1 MSVKIQS
8 ISIVLKPSNF
18 DDLPNIV
25 TNLIRWLARRGKT
38 LYFHEK
44 ELNRLSK
51 DLSEKTLSHVKFVSP
66 KVLFQDPDLLISMG
80 GDGTLLGV
88 CRQIGASVP
97 IFSVNIG
104 RLGFITEFEKS
115 EFYEKLNIVLLGK
128 FKTFKKNLYSV
139 EVYHQDNE
147 LIKKMFFF
155 NDAVFTKNDLA
166 RMFTLS
172 VESNQEHIYNI
183 SGDGLIISSTYG
195 STAYS
200 LAAGGPIVH
209 PEVKALI
216 LTPICAHSLTHRPLV
231 IPDSQTLSIS
241 ILEKLD
247 SVNITLD
254 GQDIIN
260 LKPRNIVK
268 IKKEARRLVSF
279 IKNDE
284 KTYFHTLKEKFVH
297 GRREVY

>member
-1 MSVKIQS
+1 MSKKIEK
-8 ISIVLKPSNF
+8 ISIVLKPSYF

-25 TNLIRWLARRGKT
+25 TNLIRWLARRGKKI
-38 LYFHEK
+38 YFHEK
-44 ELNRLSK
+44 EFHRLSK
-51 DLSEKTLSHVKFVSP
+51 DLSDKTLSHVKFVAP
-66 KVLFQDPDLLISMG
+66 EILFQQTDLLISMG

-88 CRQIGASVP
+88 CRKVKQSVP

-104 RLGFITEFEKS
+104 RLGFITEFGKN
-115 EFYEKLNIVLLGK
+115 EFYEKLNIVLIGK
-128 FKTFKKNLYSV
+128 FTTFKKNLFSV
-139 EVYHQDNE
+139 EVQRH
-147 LIKKMFFF
+147 KKPSLRKQFFF

-209 PEVKALI
+209 PDVKALI

-231 IPDSQTLSIS
+231 IPDTQSLNIS

-254 GQDIIN
+254 GQDIIS
-260 LKPRNIVK
+260 LKPRDIVK
-268 IKKEARRLVSF
+268 IKKESRRMVSF
-279 IKNDE
+279 VKNEE